1 MKGKLG
7 LWFLLGALSATGCG
21 PSDEFD
27 RLASTGPVQGSFY
40 VSSYFSPSGHM
51 GDGAMAGHVFVDIN
65 EHCKARPESAN
76 GDCYRFTYDPGAEL
90 WAGVYWAYP
99 ANNWGTRPGRSVI
112 GPYTRVRF
120 YAAVDPSSIIPGD
133 SGVGVDF
140 LAGGI
145 RSEESGLPFED
156 DFSKTNMFFNIG
168 VDFQEYTLEFYD
180 QPSKVIGAFG
190 WALNYPTMT
199 DPAMWPTSILYID
212 NVIWE

>member
-1 MKGKLG
+1 MNGKPS
-7 LWFLLGALSATGCG
+7 LWFLLWALLATGCG
-21 PSDEFD
+21 PSDELG
-27 RLASTGPVQGSFY
+27 RLPSTGPVEGSFY

-51 GDGAMAGHVFVDIN
+51 GDGAVAGHVFVDIN
-65 EHCKARPESAN
+65 EQCKERPEGAN
-76 GDCYRFTYDPGAEL
+76 GDCYRFTYDPGQEL

-99 ANNWGTRPGRSVI
+99 ANNWGTRPGKTVI

-133 SGVGVDF
+133 TGVGVDF
-140 LAGGI
+140 FAGGI
-145 RSEESGLPFED
+145 RSMESGLPFED
-156 DFSKTNMFFNIG
+156 NFSRTGKFVSVGT
-168 VDFQEYTLEFYD
+168 DFQQFTLEFLD

-212 NVIWE
+212 DVIWE